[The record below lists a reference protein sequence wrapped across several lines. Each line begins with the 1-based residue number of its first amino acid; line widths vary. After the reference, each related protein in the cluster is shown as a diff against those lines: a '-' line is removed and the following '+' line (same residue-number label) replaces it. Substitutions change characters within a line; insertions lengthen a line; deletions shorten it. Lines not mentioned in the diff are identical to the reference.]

1 MEKRYQVFISS
12 TFQDLQEERKEVM
25 QALLELDCM
34 PAGMELFP
42 AANEDQWSLIK
53 KVIDDSDYYILIV
66 AGRYGS
72 VNEDKGI
79 SYTQMEYEYALET
92 GKPVI
97 AFLHKEPGKIS
108 NEKCDNEEGKRKK
121 LEEFKT
127 SIQERLVRYWTTPQ
141 ELGSVVSRSM
151 IKLIKSTPAV
161 GWVKADSIV
170 DEKSVKEIAA
180 LQKENSELKNL
191 LELNKT
197 TAPKG
202 SEKLAQGKNKILINF
217 NFKGYCVDSFGEN
230 EYYLEDK
237 FNFTWDDIF
246 SFIGPSFMGETYTDE
261 TFYNLLGKFIEDEK
275 KVIDYLCN
283 KYPDYG
289 FGEFCINQKSYNL
302 IKIQF
307 KALGLIT
314 YIINKDNHS
323 KHWELT
329 EYGEFY
335 ITQMLAIK
343 KLQLKWGGG
352 ENK

>member
-92 GKPVI
+92 DKPVI
-97 AFLHKEPGKIS
+97 AFVHNSPENIPNKYC
-108 NEKCDNEEGKRKK
+108 EKDEEKKKK

-127 SIQERLVRYWTTPQ
+127 NIQRRLVKYWTTPQ

-151 IKLIKSTPAV
+151 IKLIKSTPAI
-161 GWVKADSIV
+161 GWVKADNII
-170 DEKSVKEIAA
+170 DEKSIKEIAA
-180 LQKENSELKNL
+180 LQKENSKLKNL

-197 TAPKG
+197 SAPKG
-202 SEKLAQGKNKILINF
+202 SEKLAQGKDTFLINF
-217 NFKGYCVDSFGEN
+217 VVEGYYHGRDFAQGL
-230 EYYLEDK
+230 YYLENE

-246 SFIGPSFMGETYTDE
+246 SFIGSSFMGEIYTEE
-261 TFYNLLGKFIEDEK
+261 TFYKLFGEFLAAEK
-275 KVIDYLCN
+275 KVINYLREKYQDYRLGRFN
-283 KYPDYG
+283 
-289 FGEFCINQKSYNL
+289 INQVDFNR
-302 IKIQF
+302 IKIQL

-314 YIINKDNHS
+314 YIVNEDNYS
-323 KHWELT
+323 KHWILT

-335 ITQMLAIK
+335 MTQMLAITK
-343 KLQLKWGGG
+343 
-352 ENK
+352 

>member
-72 VNEDKGI
+72 VNEDKGK

-97 AFLHKEPGKIS
+97 AFLHKEPGKIP
-108 NEKCDNEEGKRKK
+108 NEYCEKDEDKRKK

-127 SIQERLVRYWTTPQ
+127 SIQERLVKYWATPQ

-151 IKLIKSTPAV
+151 IKLIKSTPVV

-170 DEKSVKEIAA
+170 DEKSVKEIAT
-180 LQKENSELKNL
+180 LQKENLELKNL

-202 SEKLAQGKNKILINF
+202 SETLAQGKLKQEIRYTFKATDGIYDDTYNGILTP
-217 NFKGYCVDSFGEN
+217 
-230 EYYLEDK
+230 
-237 FNFTWDDIF
+237 TWDIIF
-246 SFIGPSFMGETYTDE
+246 SYIAPYLITGCNDSEFQRYIENFIIHEHEARVSKDKVLKT
-261 TFYNLLGKFIEDEK
+261 LGDFRYFKINSQ
-275 KVIDYLCN
+275 DY
-283 KYPDYG
+283 
-289 FGEFCINQKSYNL
+289 QL
-302 IKIQF
+302 IKIQL

-314 YIINKDNHS
+314 LNEKKISSKNINS
-323 KHWELT
+323 IWTLT
-329 EYGEFY
+329 EYGDY
-335 ITQMLAIK
+335 YMTQLLAVK
-343 KLQLKWGGG
+343 K
-352 ENK
+352 

>member
-97 AFLHKEPGKIS
+97 AFLHKEPGKIP
-108 NEKCDNEEGKRKK
+108 NEYCEKDEDKRKK

-127 SIQERLVRYWTTPQ
+127 SIQERLVKYWVTPQ

-161 GWVKADSIV
+161 GWVKADNII

-202 SEKLAQGKNKILINF
+202 SEKLAQGKDEILINF
-217 NFKGYCVDSFGEN
+217 NVKGYYNDGTFMPN

-246 SFIGPSFMGETYTDE
+246 SFIGPSFMGEIYTEE
-261 TFYNLLGKFIEDEK
+261 TFYKLLGEFIKAEK
-275 KVIDYLCN
+275 KVINYLYD
-283 KYPDYG
+283 KYPDHG
-289 FGEFCINQKSYNL
+289 FDEFSINQKDYNL
-302 IKIQF
+302 IKIQL

-314 YIINKDNHS
+314 YIVNEDNHY
-323 KHWELT
+323 KHWILT

-335 ITQMLAIK
+335 ITQILAIK
-343 KLQLKWGGG
+343 K
-352 ENK
+352 